1 MCKTGKMRMHR
12 ALPLCVTAQVSPSKA
27 EDSNYQVKKEL
38 RKELAQ
44 MGSNIQLTE
53 RHEMRAISR
62 IRRGHIECL
71 GEVEIEN
78 DYGELFAWL
87 EAHKYSALRQLPACD
102 FDPYYGSYVMDGL
115 VCNKAREEICYLMAS
130 VHGIRNAYRQQASGF
145 PSMCCVDLTHKL
157 VAQGHSVF
165 VFGTRDLAQHYRP
178 TCWGVFSDKG
188 QGMHEFAF
196 ALIKKEIEKI
206 VNDESCLYP
215 TGPTQGVTAAPVGA

>member
-1 MCKTGKMRMHR
+1 MTKTGKMRMHR
-12 ALPLCVTAQVSPSKA
+12 ALPLHVTAQVSPSKA

-102 FDPYYGSYVMDGL
+102 FDPYYAWVLCYGWLCVQQSKGGDLLSDGFCAWNTQRL
-115 VCNKAREEICYLMAS
+115 QAASIWIPEHVLCGLDPQACSTRAQCVCIW
-130 VHGIRNAYRQQASGF
+130 H
-145 PSMCCVDLTHKL
+145 
-157 VAQGHSVF
+157 
-165 VFGTRDLAQHYRP
+165 
-178 TCWGVFSDKG
+178 
-188 QGMHEFAF
+188 
-196 ALIKKEIEKI
+196 
-206 VNDESCLYP
+206 
-215 TGPTQGVTAAPVGA
+215 